1 MKKKTFGWFFASFE
15 RRKVC
20 NGKRLIFSLLRLCV
34 RKCAAF
40 VPLSLSTT
48 AAKLEYYPHEYW
60 VEVAL
65 SPCESATYAV
75 QKCRFRCENHRILC
89 F

>member
-1 MKKKTFGWFFASFE
+1 MKKKTFGRFFASFE

-20 NGKRLIFSLLRLCV
+20 NGKQLIFSLLRLCV

-48 AAKLEYYPHEYW
+48 ATKLEYYPHEYW

-65 SPCESATYAV
+65 S
-75 QKCRFRCENHRILC
+75 
-89 F
+89 

>member
-15 RRKVC
+15 RQKVC
-20 NGKRLIFSLLRLCV
+20 NGKRLIFSLLRLRV

-40 VPLSLSTT
+40 VSLSLSTT

-65 SPCESATYAV
+65 SPGESATYAV
-75 QKCRFRCENHRILC
+75 QKCRFRRKIHRILC

>member
-1 MKKKTFGWFFASFE
+1 MKKKTFDRFFASFE

-34 RKCAAF
+34 RKCVAF
-40 VPLSLSTT
+40 VPLLLSTT

-65 SPCESATYAV
+65 SHGESATYALE
-75 QKCRFRCENHRILC
+75 KCRFRCENHRILC

>member
-1 MKKKTFGWFFASFE
+1 M
-15 RRKVC
+15 C
-20 NGKRLIFSLLRLCV
+20 NDKRLIFSLLGLCV

-65 SPCESATYAV
+65 SNIKSAAFAV
-75 QKCRFRCENHRILC
+75 KTIEFCVFEVD

>member
-1 MKKKTFGWFFASFE
+1 MKKKTFGRFFASFE
-15 RRKVC
+15 RQKVC
-20 NGKRLIFSLLRLCV
+20 NAKRLIFSLLRLRV

-65 SPCESATYAV
+65 APCESATYAV

>member
-20 NGKRLIFSLLRLCV
+20 NGKRLIFSLLRLRV

-40 VPLSLSTT
+40 VPLLLSTT
-48 AAKLEYYPHEYW
+48 ATKLEYYPHEYW

-65 SPCESATYAV
+65 SDLESTYK
-75 QKCRFRCENHRILC
+75 KCLREE
-89 F
+89 

>member
-15 RRKVC
+15 SRKVC
-20 NGKRLIFSLLRLCV
+20 GGKRLILSLLRLCV

-65 SPCESATYAV
+65 SPCKSAAFAV
-75 QKCRFRCENHRILC
+75 KTIEFCVFEVD